1 MSKITD
7 INKDFPRWYQDVVS
21 GAGLAEHSPV
31 KGSMIIKPYGYA
43 LWENIR
49 DVLDGMIKRAG
60 VQNMYFPLFI
70 PKSFFTREE
79 EHIEGFSPEVAWV
92 TIGGGKELEEPLAV
106 RPTSETI
113 IGQYFSDHIQ
123 SYRDLPYKINQ
134 WANVVRWEMRPRLF
148 LRTTEFLWQEGH
160 TCHISWEDAE
170 QERQRALDMYKDF
183 VSNYLAMYVIDGLK
197 SESEKFAG
205 ADITSTIEGMMGDKK
220 ALQMGTSHNLGQNFA
235 KVFDIQ
241 YLDEEGERKYVYQT
255 SWGVSTRMIGG
266 LIMAHG
272 DDKGLVLPPNIA
284 PVQVVIIPVLVKDI
298 GRDGLERYIQDL
310 EKILAEKG
318 IRFYT
323 DWDERN
329 TVGWKFNEWELK
341 GVPVRIEVGQKEM
354 EDGKITLFRRDL
366 KEKETVNKEKMKD
379 IDNILN
385 SVQDNM
391 LNRHKMF
398 TESNIKEI
406 DEYSQLKEILSEDN
420 YFIRSGWCGS
430 RECEDRVKQDT
441 TATIRVLPYAYNDFA
456 KDVPQKEDKKCM
468 VCGQNGKYIA
478 IWAKAY

>member
-1 MSKITD
+1 MSKIAD
-7 INKDFPRWYQDVVS
+7 INKNFPQWYQDVVS

-31 KGSMIIKPYGYA
+31 KGSMIINPYGYA
-43 LWENIR
+43 LWENMK
-49 DVLDGMIKRAG
+49 DVLDGMIKQAG

-70 PKSFFTREE
+70 PKNFFTREE

-160 TCHISWEDAE
+160 TCHMSWEDAE

-241 YLDEEGERKYVYQT
+241 YLDEKGERKYVYQT

-272 DDKGLVLPPNIA
+272 DDKGLALPPNIA
-284 PVQVVIIPVLVKDI
+284 PVQVVIVPVLVKDI
-298 GRDGLERYIQDL
+298 SRDELEKYVQDL
-310 EKILAEKG
+310 EKVLAEKG

-341 GVPVRIEVGQKEM
+341 GVPVRIEVGLKEM
-354 EDGKITLFRRDL
+354 ENNKITLFRRDL
-366 KEKETVNKEKMKD
+366 REKETVNKEKIKD

-391 LNRHKMF
+391 LNRHKRF

-406 DEYSQLKEILSEDN
+406 NEYNQFREILSEDN

-430 RECEDRVKQDT
+430 RECEDKVKQDT
-441 TATIRVLPYAYNDFA
+441 TATVRVLPYAYNDFT
-456 KDVPQKEDKKCM
+456 KDVPQKENKNCM